1 MFASH
6 DSVPVWVRTTAVPVG
21 PSPIMVSYGRG
32 PWRRAGGSDGG
43 GRAERTP
50 CQERREWT
58 VCGAVSSARIGG
70 TKRTIALFNGGVDP
84 RHDPRPRTSG
94 GVPSFMSLLSRLA
107 PRGRGGG
114 TVIVVC
120 VCDASCLFEPLLG
133 TVRGT
138 RCDVSVSNLHAASQ
152 LSGRPANKR
161 SSYQLRSL
169 RSLRNCEVVACS
181 STHVP
186 QAQRPP
192 DECLA

>member
-1 MFASH
+1 M
-6 DSVPVWVRTTAVPVG
+6 VQVLLWYRTVEA
-21 PSPIMVSYGRG
+21 RG
-32 PWRRAGGSDGG
+32 AARAGLTAAAA
-43 GRAERTP
+43 RN
-50 CQERREWT
+50 ERRVKNVESGLC
-58 VCGAVSSARIGG
+58 VAPCRARALVERNG
-70 TKRTIALFNGGVDP
+70 IALFNGGVDPRHDP

-107 PRGRGGG
+107 PRGGG
-114 TVIVVC
+114 TVIGVC